1 MNPKE
6 IDHEILT
13 VKEISDL
20 LQVHQSTIYKMVR
33 QGKIPS
39 FRVGADWRFRK
50 DLIER
55 WMAEKSMSAGQVRK
69 VIESGINRLGC
80 NFSNNTASCQTELY
94 RREPMRTKRRGG
106 RGLAGALSC
115 RIHQRAGLRVM

>member
-69 VIESGINRLGC
+69 VIEW
-80 NFSNNTASCQTELY
+80 ASMGEI
-94 RREPMRTKRRGG
+94 RHRSM
-106 RGLAGALSC
+106 AGS
-115 RIHQRAGLRVM
+115 HGPKS

>member
-1 MNPKE
+1 MFTTITRLLPRESVMNPKE

-20 LQVHQSTIYKMVR
+20 LQVHQPTIYKMVR

-69 VIESGINRLGC
+69 VIESGVN
-80 NFSNNTASCQTELY
+80 
-94 RREPMRTKRRGG
+94 G
-106 RGLAGALSC
+106 RNSTSVNGWLP
-115 RIHQRAGLRVM
+115 RI